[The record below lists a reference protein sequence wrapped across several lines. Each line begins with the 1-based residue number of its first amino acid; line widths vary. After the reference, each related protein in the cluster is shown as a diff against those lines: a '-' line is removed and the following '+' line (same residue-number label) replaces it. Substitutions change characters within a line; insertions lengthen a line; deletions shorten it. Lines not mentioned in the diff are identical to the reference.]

1 MGGRSQGQVAR
12 VGKLAALERA
22 SFHRH
27 RVQPSLTLSVL
38 LPPFPLVDM
47 ADLAVAT
54 TPEAHSADVEYFVRR
69 GMTKGYQLLSLL
81 TPPVYAVFAVTRY
94 GRSHL
99 SVNRILRA
107 TWMGGSLGAPILA

>member
-1 MGGRSQGQVAR
+1 MA
-12 VGKLAALERA
+12 E
-22 SFHRH
+22 
-27 RVQPSLTLSVL
+27 LS
-38 LPPFPLVDM
+38 
-47 ADLAVAT
+47 VAT

-81 TPPVYAVFAVTRY
+81 TPPVYAVFAVSRY

-107 TWMGGSLGAPILA
+107 TWMGGSFGMLLILP